1 MKITDFVAEVQNSNG
16 LARSNR
22 YTIEIPFPLVMRNT
36 SNYSDNDFR
45 KMHLF
50 CESAQIPGLNINTT
64 QIRTFGEVRE
74 MPYEFNY
81 DPVQFSFYVDGDMI
95 IKGLFDEWIKN
106 IQIGKTRN
114 FQYYNYYISDQVK
127 INIENMQDE
136 EIHTVTLY
144 EAYPKSISSIQV
156 GYDQKDVM
164 KMTVNLMYKYWTS
177 DTSVRLPQS
186 TNSTYT
192 ITQTQDQFLPEVQNV
207 TTAITLGTQVGGLIA
222 GAVTNYGYG
231 NPMGDT
237 SGFGGFW

>member
-1 MKITDFVAEVQNSNG
+1 
-16 LARSNR
+16 
-22 YTIEIPFPLVMRNT
+22 MRNT

-50 CESAQIPGLNINTT
+50 CESAQIPGLNINTA

-192 ITQTQDQFLPEVQNV
+192 ITQDQFLPEVQNI
-207 TTAITLGTQVGGLIA
+207 TTAVTFGTAFAGLLS

-231 NPMGDT
+231 NPMGDN